1 MVSRPSCSY
10 PGVSIYSLFRF
21 SPAHFKEIIPN
32 FEIFKR
38 FKCYHL
44 NGKKIIK
51 FDNSLYRPNILV
63 SENRDVYIVISNLLA
78 LYILSVAEYCS
89 KELILIIESL
99 IFPNMSNLSLSGKKR
114 KLGEFSNILGDFH
127 INELIKSKNI
137 ILELKDKA
145 IMLRD
150 FYWNIEEE
158 QIYLYCPLINDT
170 IKDCNSGIESVGK
183 LLGECSHMV
192 KYHRKNMEV

>member
-1 MVSRPSCSY
+1 MVSRLSSRY
-10 PGVSIYSLFRF
+10 TGVSIYSLFRF
-21 SPAHFKEIIPN
+21 SPRHFKEVIPN

-44 NGKKIIK
+44 TGKKIMK
-51 FDNSLYRPNILV
+51 FDNSLYQPNILT
-63 SENRDVYIVISNLLA
+63 SEGLNVYIEISNLLA
-78 LYILSVAEYCS
+78 LYILSVSEYCS

-127 INELIKSKNI
+127 IYELTKSKNI

-150 FYWNIEEE
+150 FYWNIEGE

-170 IKDCNSGIESVGK
+170 IKDCNTGIENLGK

-192 KYHRKNMEV
+192 KYPRKNM

>member
-1 MVSRPSCSY
+1 MKNFIYNETVILVGGSKVSLNLLKPISHLH
-10 PGVSIYSLFRF
+10 P
-21 SPAHFKEIIPN
+21 
-32 FEIFKR
+32 IFAADS
-38 FKCYHL
+38 
-44 NGKKIIK
+44 GA
-51 FDNSLYRPNILV
+51 NILV

-158 QIYLYCPLINDT
+158 KIYLYCPLINDT